1 MNFSLPLSIQT
12 PAGGGS
18 SRKGKGKGNLSLRF
32 VRGPKI
38 EVQFNTKISYI
49 LKNVLN

>member
-1 MNFSLPLSIQT
+1 MSFLPEGERL
-12 PAGGGS
+12 GFELL
-18 SRKGKGKGNLSLRF
+18 KKGKGNLSLRF